1 MRNVTHNAVV
11 AAGVAMNMRHVAE
24 AQKRSAALMNTSL
37 HVETR
42 VHIEDGSKSFA
53 TVLAKFLC
61 ENPEYADGT
70 RADLAG
76 IITRELGLAA
86 PFNAVR
92 LSKALSDKARRRV
105 VDILKQCGYPTDALV
120 TALDIREIIKAGKT
134 VSGCLSHTT
143 ETRFDVD
150 AITFNGKRYE
160 YVLFDETS
168 HLPWYRLGLR
178 FAGRRVQLATILAI
192 RSIGIGQFQSM
203 DEAAYKAATP
213 EQLARRAELIGVR
226 EFHVR

>member
-1 MRNVTHNAVV
+1 MSNVTHDGIV

-42 VHIEDGSKSFA
+42 VHLDDGSKNFA
-53 TVLAKFLC
+53 TVLARFLC
-61 ENPEYADGT
+61 ENPEHADGT
-70 RADLAG
+70 REDMAW

-86 PFNAVR
+86 PFRSVR
-92 LSKALSDKARRRV
+92 LSKDLTGKSRTHVR
-105 VDILKQCGYPTDALV
+105 DILRQCSYPTDTLV
-120 TALDIREIIKAGKT
+120 KALDIRDIVKAGKT
-134 VSGCLSHTT
+134 VSGRLTHTT

-203 DEAAYKAATP
+203 DEAAHKVATKV
-213 EQLARRAELIGVR
+213 QLKKRSSLMQ
-226 EFHVR
+226 